1 MSPFGTIGRLEHVSD
16 VICHECGALTPGTTR
31 PVHAYMDASPG
42 CWQMYCELQEWQHSL
57 RGDHGIT
64 TAQHVVDAYAAQH
77 ATNPDRR
84 DRQSVTVHLMSL
96 CASLE
101 FGVSGRQRRAM
112 IGDWTHREYP
122 LLRPI
127 TDHYPVTVRDV
138 KEAPVERRHEV
149 VEEMAT
155 STWSAWS
162 IHHREIRTLLA
173 GFLA

>member
-1 MSPFGTIGRLEHVSD
+1 
-16 VICHECGALTPGTTR
+16 
-31 PVHAYMDASPG
+31 
-42 CWQMYCELQEWQHSL
+42 
-57 RGDHGIT
+57 
-64 TAQHVVDAYAAQH
+64 
-77 ATNPDRR
+77 
-84 DRQSVTVHLMSL
+84 
-96 CASLE
+96 
-101 FGVSGRQRRAM
+101 M

-127 TDHYPVTVRDV
+127 THHYPVTVRDV